1 MLYALENTSGHKTN
15 VEMQRLNIHF
25 EKQMNIQIIHY
36 PVIVIDRAKSSCLS
50 TDIKSE
56 SAVKDPRAIS
66 HAFISN
72 KEKIA
77 VIILL
82 WIYLLSLS
90 QPHAVFREPSNHSQ
104 SLGYILNC
112 QWSLHSSR
120 AAQSSSMFGHHICF
134 FHLSRIYSNIRLLS
148 KQLIDWQKSQFVSA
162 LVAIIKYGT
171 QP

>member
-1 MLYALENTSGHKTN
+1 METQH
-15 VEMQRLNIHF
+15 LNIHF
-25 EKQMNIQIIHY
+25 EKQMNVQIIHF

-112 QWSLHSSR
+112 QWSVRRSR
-120 AAQSSSMFGHHICF
+120 TAQSSLLFYRHFGF
-134 FHLSRIYSNIRLLS
+134 FHLSSNYSNIRLLRN
-148 KQLIDWQKSQFVSA
+148 QLFNWQKSLFVSA

-171 QP
+171 RP